1 MGYRIEEIEDMEFYK
16 RVSVQISTGITLIG
30 I

>member
-1 MGYRIEEIEDMEFYK
+1 MEEIEGMGFYK
-16 RVSVQISTGITLIG
+16 RVSVQISTGITLVG